1 MFTDQADLSKQAYE
15 ALSKMKNKQK
25 GEQVQEE
32 LIQESFKKYDY
43 GRKVFEEFELK
54 DFKTKVTLE
63 SNIYSALLKD
73 LGETQLEGVQKLI
86 GDMLNNVRAIYEHV
100 NIKPAGTIFGS
111 VTLESSDDDIEV
123 QSKKIVNDH
132 FRKEYFNLTQEQL
145 ESKYRS
151 SVEAMAYD
159 LAIEENIE
167 VDDALDHSYKA
178 IIFESLLTKI
188 NFPLTAKG
196 RVEDLIQSKEYG
208 DFFQQEELTNLYD
221 NFKEQTRDLSR
232 IFAAVI

>member
-1 MFTDQADLSKQAYE
+1 LFTDQADLSKQAYE